1 VVAGTTRRGGGWT
14 GVDVTRS
21 LGREHAFNEGAVMKY
36 ALLVYGVPSS
46 WHSLSTEQKHALH
59 GEYHAVAASPGVMG
73 HYRVRS
79 PQMTTTV
86 RVEEEQIVKTKGP
99 LADAG
104 ENFRAFYLV
113 ESDDHDSVLELAA
126 RIPAA
131 RMGGA
136 VEIWPLTE
144 R

>member
-1 VVAGTTRRGGGWT
+1 
-14 GVDVTRS
+14 
-21 LGREHAFNEGAVMKY
+21 MKY
-36 ALLVYGVPSS
+36 ALLVYDAPGS

-59 GEYHAVAASPGVMG
+59 GEYHALADSPGVIG
-73 HYRVRS
+73 HYRLRP

-86 RVEEEQIVKTKGP
+86 RVEDNQIVKARGP
-99 LADAG
+99 IAETR
-104 ENFRAFYLV
+104 ENFRAFYLL
-113 ESDDHDSVLELAA
+113 ESDEHDSVLELAA

-131 RMGGA
+131 RTGGA